1 MLPSDDQRLLVKVQ
15 VETVNIPAHS
25 CLQNCIA
32 VWLDKEFADE
42 LVCRTTAETDVS
54 QVLSVDLELRAAIL
68 NNGNR
73 RVDII

>member
-1 MLPSDDQRLLVKVQ
+1 MVQDRLIEKSW
-15 VETVNIPAHS
+15 TRRNNH
-25 CLQNCIA
+25 IA

>member
-1 MLPSDDQRLLVKVQ
+1 MVQDRLIEKSW
-15 VETVNIPAHS
+15 TRRN
-25 CLQNCIA
+25 NYIA